1 MKVLYL
7 THQFYPEYQ
16 AGTEKFVFNCAS
28 MNQKTGNKVK
38 VITYNLESVEN
49 FTASLHDVQYSE
61 YFYGGLNVLAYR
73 YPNDPGDLHFNID
86 SKLGI
91 EFARA
96 ILQRE
101 KPDIIHAGHLMRVY
115 PFIFAAR
122 ELGIPYI
129 ITLTD
134 FHLICPKIML
144 APTPDTLCSGPE
156 GGAACRRF
164 CSEFPEKF
172 IMDRLALTRDLLLG
186 AEAVYSPSKFL
197 ADMFDVSVA
206 DLKVIVNNHGIMHS
220 NIVPHRRFY
229 NKEDKIRFGF
239 VGFLGRHKGTHV
251 LINAF
256 NELRSPH
263 EAHLKIFGGG
273 GKDYFNQLNRLA
285 NGDSRIEFA
294 GTFHSSELPQVFSSM
309 DVLVIPSIWY
319 ENYPFT
325 IVESLA
331 SEVPV
336 IASDL
341 GGMKERVINDF
352 NGFTFFPGDSTAL
365 AEVMQRIVDNPEILN
380 SLKENIRIKQVI
392 PTVEQEM
399 YVYWQKYNEV
409 LGIYH

>member
-1 MKVLYL
+1 MKVIYL
-7 THQFYPEYQ
+7 THQFYPEFQ

-28 MNQKTGNKVK
+28 MSQKAGNIVK
-38 VITYNLESVEN
+38 VITYNLKSVDS
-49 FTASLHDVQYSE
+49 FAASLHGVQYGE
-61 YFYGGLNVLAYR
+61 YQYGGLNVLAYR
-73 YPNDPGDLHFNID
+73 YTNDPGDIHFNID
-86 SKLGI
+86 PKLGI
-91 EFARA
+91 EFARE

-101 KPDIIHAGHLMRVY
+101 KPDLIHAGHLMRVH

-156 GGAACRRF
+156 GGAACKRF
-164 CSEFPEKF
+164 CSEYSESF
-172 IMDRLALTRDLLLG
+172 IMNRLALTRDLLLG
-186 AEAVYSPSKFL
+186 AEAVYSPSKIL
-197 ADMFDVSVA
+197 ADMFDDSVK
-206 DLKVIVNNHGIMHS
+206 DLKVLVNNHGIMHS
-220 NIVPHRRFY
+220 NIVPHRQFY
-229 NKEDKIRFGF
+229 NKEDKIRFCF

-256 NELRSPH
+256 NQLKSPH
-263 EAHLKIFGGG
+263 EAQLKIFGSGG
-273 GKDYFNQLNRLA
+273 ADYVGQLNRLA

-294 GTFHSSELPQVFSSM
+294 GAFHSSELPQVFSTM
-309 DVLVIPSIWY
+309 DVLIIPSIWY

-352 NGFTFFPGDSTAL
+352 NGFTFAPGDSAAL
-365 AEVMQRIVDNPEILN
+365 AEVMQKIVDNPEILN
-380 SLKENIRIKQVI
+380 PLKDNIRAKQVI

-399 YVYWQKYNEV
+399 YTYGQKYNDA
-409 LGIYH
+409 LGVYK